1 MTAVAFDEFT
11 DGLLVDGPGVG
22 TAFSASGVHA
32 VPQDPEPTS
41 ALVNVRV
48 APLVDPDSDALF
60 LEESAPTETVMD
72 MQLIVDY
79 TSALARR
86 TAARVKAGQVD
97 RIDQAHQH
105 PTAATCL
112 RCAVLSTSRD
122 LTLAST
128 LLELMV
134 RSNADEE
141 WNCSDSC
148 TDTNIISRLRRL
160 AVSSSALEDLYGPR
174 WGEVMLMCLRIEAS
188 DFALLHHLVKVNEV
202 SRVLVPHTRYSLAAH
217 HLAQVVCPHTTRGQ
231 GAVTSM
237 LRGSVA
243 VRLAVTAGEVAVGR
257 APAWLDHLPAPV
269 L

>member
-1 MTAVAFDEFT
+1 
-11 DGLLVDGPGVG
+11 
-22 TAFSASGVHA
+22 
-32 VPQDPEPTS
+32 
-41 ALVNVRV
+41 
-48 APLVDPDSDALF
+48 
-60 LEESAPTETVMD
+60 
-72 MQLIVDY
+72 
-79 TSALARR
+79 
-86 TAARVKAGQVD
+86 VKAGQVD

-105 PTAATCL
+105 PTQATCL

-141 WNCSDSC
+141 WNCSESC
-148 TDTNIISRLRRL
+148 TDTNVVSRLRRL
-160 AVSSSALEDLYGPR
+160 AVSSSALESLYGPY

-188 DFALLHHLVKVNEV
+188 DFALLHHLVKVNKV

-217 HLAQVVCPHTTRGQ
+217 HLAQVVCPYTTRGQ
-231 GAVTSM
+231 GTVTSM
-237 LRGSVA
+237 LRGSVG
-243 VRLAVTAGEVAVGR
+243 VRLAVTAAEVAVGR